1 MRKVKNSA
9 TGLIRIDYI
18 IDEQHCIFVNETF
31 TKTKTCNSFDA
42 QWFDYLIYFN
52 KLLLGSYY

>member
-18 IDEQHCIFVNETF
+18 IDEQHCTFVNGTF
-31 TKTKTCNSFDA
+31 TKKERKHATNLMHKG
-42 QWFDYLIYFN
+42 LIT
-52 KLLLGSYY
+52 

>member
-18 IDEQHCIFVNETF
+18 IDEQHCIFVNGTF
-31 TKTKTCNSFDA
+31 TKKRKHATHLMHK
-42 QWFDYLIYFN
+42 
-52 KLLLGSYY
+52 GSVT

>member
-18 IDEQHCIFVNETF
+18 IDEQHCIFVNGTF
-31 TKTKTCNSFDA
+31 TKKENM
-42 QWFDYLIYFN
+42 QLI
-52 KLLLGSYY
+52 